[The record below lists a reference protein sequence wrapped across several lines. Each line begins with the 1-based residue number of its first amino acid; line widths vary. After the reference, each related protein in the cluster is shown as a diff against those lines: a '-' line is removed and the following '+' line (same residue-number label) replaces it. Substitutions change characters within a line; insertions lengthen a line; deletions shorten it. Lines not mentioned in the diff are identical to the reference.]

1 MRRRVVLSAAGFA
14 LAGVLFAGPVRAD
27 LDATLPAKA
36 SAQITTDLAHADLNA
51 IAADAAKYMGPD
63 AAPRVRN
70 NFASINNLGKSSY
83 SDLVYSRDYGKT
95 EKDIIY
101 KIDFERAFAYVR
113 FLWQVDNGKWRL
125 INISYK
131 TENSLPLPAG
141 WQHIYPK

>member
-1 MRRRVVLSAAGFA
+1 M
-14 LAGVLFAGPVRAD
+14 
-27 LDATLPAKA
+27 
-36 SAQITTDLAHADLNA
+36 
-51 IAADAAKYMGPD
+51 
-63 AAPRVRN
+63 
-70 NFASINNLGKSSY
+70 
-83 SDLVYSRDYGKT
+83 YSRDYGKT